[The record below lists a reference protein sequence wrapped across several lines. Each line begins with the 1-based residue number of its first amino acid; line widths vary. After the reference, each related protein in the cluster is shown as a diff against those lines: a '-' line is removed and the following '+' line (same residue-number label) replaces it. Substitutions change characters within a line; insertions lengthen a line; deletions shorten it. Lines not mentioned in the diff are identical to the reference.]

1 MLNGSYNV
9 IVGNAVDDFDLRFT
23 PGGAAVGDVTV
34 AVNSREQI
42 DGEYVDRDDPMYVK
56 VTLWWEYA
64 ENCAETIFKGTRVI
78 AVGEM
83 HVRKWETRDGD
94 ERLSIE
100 MTADELGPA
109 LRWAQAK
116 ITKMGRTDRDDRD
129 DDRDDRGGR
138 DRGNRR
144 GGDRGRGNDDRGGS
158 RRQRTNDRGSRSERR
173 GSSGRDD
180 DRGRDDRRGGG
191 RSSRSG
197 RSDSRGSGKRAR
209 SAWDDDEAPVQDDPN
224 SDLPD
229 DPDF

>member
-34 AVNSREQI
+34 AVNSREQL
-42 DGEYVDRDDPMYVK
+42 DGEWEDRDDPMYVK

-129 DDRDDRGGR
+129 DDRDRGRGGR

-144 GGDRGRGNDDRGGS
+144 GGGRGSDDRGGS
-158 RRQRTNDRGSRSERR
+158 RQQRTNDRGSRSERR
-173 GSSGRDD
+173 GSSARDD
-180 DRGRDDRRGGG
+180 RDDRRGGG
-191 RSSRSG
+191 RSRRDDDRSAG
-197 RSDSRGSGKRAR
+197 RGKRAR
-209 SAWDDDEAPVQDDPN
+209 SAWDDDEAPIKDDPN